1 MSTDLPAE
9 EGLTAH
15 APALSRGEYGL
26 FGLRYRVHF
35 LGCKVSAFD
44 SRAHA
49 ARLEAHGAA
58 PAEDLFPDVV
68 LIQTCSVTDRADRD
82 GRRALRR
89 LRRENPRA
97 TLVATG
103 CLAQRDPEGL
113 AGLPDVDLVLGHG
126 LGAEL
131 PRLLAERSAG
141 LLPGKIA
148 WSPAPARG
156 DFLDLPLPFLVAE
169 GRTRAFLKI
178 QDGCERRCAF
188 CIIPSLRGI
197 ERSERAERVV
207 DSVLALSE
215 AGVPEVVLTGIHLA
229 NFGGEA
235 VGSGRRQG
243 GLVGLL
249 RRLEDAAPRARVRLS
264 SLEPMEAGEDLVDL
278 VAASR
283 VIVPHLHLPAQSG
296 SDSVLRRMRRG
307 LVTARYRA
315 LLVRA
320 GRANPRLH
328 LATDVITGFPGETAA
343 EAAESEAFF
352 ADLPLAS
359 LHVFPFSPRSGTD
372 AAVWARENGVPDATI
387 TRRAARL
394 RTLAAR
400 KLRDFARA
408 QDGTAADSVVLKGGR
423 ALTDNY
429 LDAGYEGG
437 APPGSRFDATLRV
450 DGDGRVRATR
460 VPCVAPGRDE
470 APC

>member
-15 APALSRGEYGL
+15 APALSSGEYGL

-44 SRAHA
+44 SQAHA
-49 ARLEAHGAA
+49 ARLEAHGAE
-58 PAEDLFPDVV
+58 PAEDATPDVV

-113 AGLPDVDLVLGHG
+113 ASLPDVDLVLGHG

-131 PRLLAERSAG
+131 PRLLAELAAG

-197 ERSERAERVV
+197 ERSELVERVV

-229 NFGGEA
+229 NFGSGA
-235 VGSGRRQG
+235 GAGRRQG
-243 GLVGLL
+243 GLVDLL

-264 SLEPMEAGEDLVDL
+264 SLEPMEAGEELVDL
-278 VAASR
+278 VAAAR

-307 LVTARYRA
+307 LVTARYRT
-315 LLVRA
+315 LVERA

-328 LATDVITGFPGETAA
+328 LATDVITGFPGETAE

-372 AAVWARENGVPDATI
+372 AALWARKNGVPDATI

-408 QDGTAADSVVLKGGR
+408 HHGTAADSVVLKGGR

-437 APPGSRFDATLRV
+437 APPGSRFEATLSV
-450 DGDGRVRATR
+450 DAEGRVRAS
-460 VPCVAPGRDE
+460 GRQE

>member
-15 APALSRGEYGL
+15 APALSSGEYGL

-44 SRAHA
+44 SQAHA
-49 ARLEAHGAA
+49 ARLEAHGAE
-58 PAEDLFPDVV
+58 PAEDATPDVV

-113 AGLPDVDLVLGHG
+113 ASLPDVDLVLGHG

-131 PRLLAERSAG
+131 PRLLAEHAAC
-141 LLPGKIA
+141 LLLA
-148 WSPAPARG
+148 RRRSPAPARG

-197 ERSERAERVV
+197 ERSELVERVV

-229 NFGGEA
+229 NFGSGA
-235 VGSGRRQG
+235 GAGRRQG
-243 GLVGLL
+243 GLVDLL

-264 SLEPMEAGEDLVDL
+264 SLEPMEAGEELVDL
-278 VAASR
+278 VAAAR

-307 LVTARYRA
+307 LVTARYRT
-315 LLVRA
+315 LVERA

-328 LATDVITGFPGETAA
+328 LATDVITGFPGETAE

-372 AAVWARENGVPDATI
+372 AALWARKSGVPDATI

-408 QDGTAADSVVLKGGR
+408 HHGTAADSVVLKGGR
-423 ALTDNY
+423 GSRQLPRRG
-429 LDAGYEGG
+429 LRGG
-437 APPGSRFDATLRV
+437 APPGSRFEATLSV
-450 DGDGRVRATR
+450 DAEGRVH
-460 VPCVAPGRDE
+460 PGRQE

>member
-1 MSTDLPAE
+1 M
-9 EGLTAH
+9 
-15 APALSRGEYGL
+15 
-26 FGLRYRVHF
+26 
-35 LGCKVSAFD
+35 SAFD

-49 ARLEAHGAA
+49 ARLETHGAE
-58 PAEDLFPDVV
+58 PAEDLVPDVV

-113 AGLPDVDLVLGHG
+113 ARLPDVDLVLGHG

-131 PRLLAERSAG
+131 PRLLAERASG

-156 DFLDLPLPFLVAE
+156 DFLDVPLPFLVAE

-197 ERSERAERVV
+197 ERSELADRVV

-215 AGVPEVVLTGIHLA
+215 AGIPEIVLTGIHLA
-229 NFGGEA
+229 NFGGGVEGPA
-235 VGSGRRQG
+235 RRQG

-264 SLEPMEAGEDLVDL
+264 SLEPMEAGEELVDL
-278 VAASR
+278 VSTSR
-283 VIVPHLHLPAQSG
+283 VVVPHLHLPAQAG

-315 LLVRA
+315 LVLRA
-320 GRANPRLH
+320 ERANPRLH

-359 LHVFPFSPRSGTD
+359 LHVFPFSSRSGTD
-372 AAVWARENGVPDATI
+372 AARWAREDGVPDATI
-387 TRRAARL
+387 TRRASRL
-394 RTLAAR
+394 RALACR

-408 QDGTAADSVVLKGGR
+408 HHGTVADSVVLKGGR

-437 APPGSRFDATLRV
+437 APAGSRFDATLSV
-450 DGDGRVRATR
+450 DGDGRVR
-460 VPCVAPGRDE
+460 VAAERPE